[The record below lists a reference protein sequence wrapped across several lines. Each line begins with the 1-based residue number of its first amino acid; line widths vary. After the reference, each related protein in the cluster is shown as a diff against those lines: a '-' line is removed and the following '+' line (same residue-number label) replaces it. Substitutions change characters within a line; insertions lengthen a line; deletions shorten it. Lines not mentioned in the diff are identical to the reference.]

1 MALSPFTF
9 PIDAEEQQSVYW
21 ESTTDK
27 RSQAGEE
34 WGVKEGDKGT
44 CNVVVLK
51 CGWQKKIAV
60 QELFG
65 DLTPNKPKQLTY

>member
-34 WGVKEGDKGT
+34 EEERGVKEGDEGT
-44 CNVVVLK
+44 CSVVVLK
-51 CGWQKKIAV
+51 SLDGMLRKKKLCSSICKNCL
-60 QELFG
+60 EI
-65 DLTPNKPKQLTY
+65 